1 MLIKKLKCITVASL
15 VAVSMVGCSS
25 SVKDSEV
32 VATVNGKD
40 ITVGYYKTTLAL
52 QKQAIESMYGPE
64 IWEQEF
70 EQGTKFKDKFKED
83 VLGQITD
90 IYSIYDEAEKEKL
103 LGSKEEIDKS
113 FEEMKKIIS
122 EDEEYK
128 KNLEKIGVNDE
139 YIKNQQ
145 AQDIAIKNY
154 KKDFEEKTKISDEE
168 AKAYYDKN
176 KDEFYVDEVQASH
189 ILISTKDEND
199 KPLSEAKKKEAKAK
213 AEKILKQ
220 VKDGGDFEKLAK
232 ENSAC
237 PSSEKG
243 GDLGYFGKGEMVPE
257 FDEVT
262 FKLKEGEISDIV
274 ETEFG
279 YHIIKLVDKKQE
291 TTPFKDVK
299 DSIKQNLVKDKFNKK
314 VEEIVKNSKIDKNED
329 LLEKITF

>member
-15 VAVSMVGCSS
+15 VAVSMVGCSN
-25 SVKDSEV
+25 SVKDDEV

-52 QKQAIESMYGPE
+52 QKQAIESMYGPD

-70 EQGTKFKDKFKED
+70 EKGTKFKDKFKED

-113 FEEMKKIIS
+113 FDEMKKVIS
-122 EDEEYK
+122 EDKEYE

-139 YIKNQQ
+139 YIRNQQ

-154 KKDFEEKTKISDEE
+154 KADFEKKTKISDED
-168 AKAYYDKN
+168 AKSYYDKN

-189 ILISTKDEND
+189 ILISTNDEND
-199 KPLSEAKKKEAKAK
+199 KPLSEAKKKEAKKK
-213 AEKILKQ
+213 AEQILKQ

-232 ENSAC
+232 ENSDC

-257 FDEVT
+257 FDEVA

-274 ETEFG
+274 ETQFG
-279 YHIIKLVDKKQE
+279 YHIIKLVD
-291 TTPFKDVK
+291 
-299 DSIKQNLVKDKFNKK
+299 
-314 VEEIVKNSKIDKNED
+314 
-329 LLEKITF
+329 